1 MIAVDDLPMSEVNEP
16 VYRIILSRYPQVDLF
31 ERVSNSEDWDVL
43 YTVESLTNPRL
54 RDEVGDIRLVP
65 PEDRVYGDGA
75 SWIMA
80 AFTHPPVD
88 GRGGRFNRD
97 FGIYYC
103 AADESV
109 AIAESSFHRARFLRE
124 SRIEQTTQD
133 MRVLRAQLTTSLHDV
148 RQLTGQRIYHPDD
161 YGEAQQLGY
170 ALRDAKSHG
179 VHYQHSPHLLRPPDE
194 HATRPPR
201 TSLARCRRR
210 ENRRYC
216 AIPAS
221 AINRTCPGIQKRRCP
236 PQHLDRWTCH
246 RPRHTAPIEDRLLPE
261 PYRVP
266 LCARHRLYALDDKHC
281 RMDRA
286 LPHRRTRP
294 RDQLVQERDHR
305 APWLRVR
312 PCDHR
317 SRRTSAARHTQR
329 RPHHSTHPSR
339 PIPDRGKRLVHT
351 AVEAPVRARGDDQKW
366 PPVQL
371 LIRPRH
377 RPRHYSPVT
386 QRHRHLAQG

>member
-1 MIAVDDLPMSEVNEP
+1 VIAVDDLPMSEVNEP

-148 RQLTGQRIYHPDD
+148 RQLTGQRIYHLDD

-179 VHYQHSPHLLRPPDE
+179 VHYQSVRVQGQ
-194 HATRPPR
+194 
-201 TSLARCRRR
+201 C
-210 ENRRYC
+210 Y
-216 AIPAS
+216 
-221 AINRTCPGIQKRRCP
+221 GVM
-236 PQHLDRWTCH
+236 
-246 RPRHTAPIEDRLLPE
+246 RPRALSDAIHWRYLRYHYDQGAIVKVEPLDGSDRSL
-261 PYRVP
+261 
-266 LCARHRLYALDDKHC
+266 
-281 RMDRA
+281 
-286 LPHRRTRP
+286 
-294 RDQLVQERDHR
+294 
-305 APWLRVR
+305 
-312 PCDHR
+312 
-317 SRRTSAARHTQR
+317 
-329 RPHHSTHPSR
+329 
-339 PIPDRGKRLVHT
+339 
-351 AVEAPVRARGDDQKW
+351 
-366 PPVQL
+366 
-371 LIRPRH
+371 
-377 RPRHYSPVT
+377 
-386 QRHRHLAQG
+386 